1 MSLGQETAER
11 WNMRAVV
18 QRVSSASVA
27 VDGKQVGRIES
38 GLLVLL
44 GVAPDDGPDDTAFM
58 VRKLSGLRIFADADG
73 LMNRSVADIKGS
85 FLVVSQFTLYG
96 DVARGN
102 RPSFTGAA
110 AGAYADE
117 VYRDVCARLR
127 SQGFDVQNGVFGAY
141 MEVSLV
147 GDGPVTIIIETDSRK
162 KRG

>member
-1 MSLGQETAER
+1 
-11 WNMRAVV
+11 MRAVV

-27 VDGKQVGRIES
+27 VDGKQVGHIGA

-44 GVAPDDGPDDTAFM
+44 GVAPDDGPDDTVFM
-58 VRKLSGLRIFADADG
+58 VHKLSSLRIFADADG

-110 AGAYADE
+110 AGARADV
-117 VYRDVCARLR
+117 VYRDVCTGLR
-127 SQGFDVQNGVFGAY
+127 SQGFDVQNGVFGAH

-147 GDGPVTIIIETDSRK
+147 NDGPVTIIIETDTRK
-162 KRG
+162 KRAQ

>member
-1 MSLGQETAER
+1 
-11 WNMRAVV
+11 MRAVV
-18 QRVSSASVA
+18 QRVSSASVT
-27 VDGKQVGRIES
+27 VDGKEVGHIEA
-38 GLLVLL
+38 GLLVFL
-44 GVAPDDGPDDTAFM
+44 GVATDDGPEDTAFM

-110 AGAYADE
+110 PGAYADE
-117 VYRDVCARLR
+117 IYRDVCAGLR
-127 SQGFDVQNGVFGAY
+127 NQGFDVQNGVFGAH

-147 GDGPVTIIIETDSRK
+147 NDGPVTIIIETDSRR
-162 KRG
+162 KRVE

>member
-1 MSLGQETAER
+1 
-11 WNMRAVV
+11 MRAVV

-27 VDGKQVGRIES
+27 VDGKQVGHIGA

-44 GVAPDDGPDDTAFM
+44 GVAPDDGPDDIAFM

-110 AGAYADE
+110 PGAYADE
-117 VYRDVCARLR
+117 IYRDVCTGLQ
-127 SQGFDVQNGVFGAY
+127 SQGLDVQKGIFGAH
-141 MEVSLV
+141 MEVNLV
-147 GDGPVTIIIETDSRK
+147 NDGPVTIIIVTDSRK
-162 KRG
+162 KRPQQG

>member
-1 MSLGQETAER
+1 
-11 WNMRAVV
+11 MRAVV

-27 VDGKQVGRIES
+27 VDGKQVGHIGA

-58 VRKLSGLRIFADADG
+58 VHKLSGLRIFADADG

-110 AGAYADE
+110 LGAHADE
-117 VYRDVCARLR
+117 VYRDVCTGLR
-127 SQGFDVQNGVFGAY
+127 SQGFDVQSGVFGAH
-141 MEVSLV
+141 MEVGLV
-147 GDGPVTIIIETDSRK
+147 NDGPVTIIIETDTRK
-162 KRG
+162 KRAQ

>member
-1 MSLGQETAER
+1 VGGK
-11 WNMRAVV
+11 VV
-18 QRVSSASVA
+18 
-27 VDGKQVGRIES
+27 GHIEA

-58 VRKLSGLRIFADADG
+58 VRKLSGLRIFTDTDG
-73 LMNRSVADIKGS
+73 LMNRSVSDIKGS

-110 AGAYADE
+110 PGAFADE
-117 VYRDVCARLR
+117 VYRDVCTGLR
-127 SQGFDVQNGVFGAY
+127 NRGFDVQNGVFGAH

-147 GDGPVTIIIETDSRK
+147 NDGPVTIIIETDSRK
-162 KRG
+162 KRGQ

>member
-1 MSLGQETAER
+1 
-11 WNMRAVV
+11 MRAVV
-18 QRVSSASVA
+18 QRVSSASVT
-27 VDGKQVGRIES
+27 VDGKDVGHIEA

-44 GVAPDDGPDDTAFM
+44 GVATDDGPEDTAFM
-58 VRKLSGLRIFADADG
+58 VRKLSGLRIFGDADG

-110 AGAYADE
+110 PGPYADE
-117 VYRDVCARLR
+117 IYRDVCTGLR
-127 SQGFDVQNGVFGAY
+127 SQGFDVQNGVFGAH

-147 GDGPVTIIIETDSRK
+147 NDGPVTIIIETDSRK
-162 KRG
+162 KRVE

>member
-1 MSLGQETAER
+1 
-11 WNMRAVV
+11 MRAVV
-18 QRVSSASVA
+18 QRASSASVA
-27 VDGKQVGRIES
+27 VEGKLVGHIGG

-44 GVAPDDGPDDTAFM
+44 GVAFDDGPDDTAFM

-73 LMNRSVADIKGS
+73 LMNRSVADINGS
-85 FLVVSQFTLYG
+85 FLIVSQFTLYG
-96 DVARGN
+96 DVTRGN

-117 VYRDVCARLR
+117 IYRDVCTGLR
-127 SQGFDVQNGVFGAY
+127 NQGFDVQNGVFGAH

-162 KRG
+162 KRGR

>member
-1 MSLGQETAER
+1 
-11 WNMRAVV
+11 MRAVV
-18 QRVSSASVA
+18 QRVSSASVT
-27 VDGKQVGRIES
+27 VDGKDVGHIEA

-58 VRKLSGLRIFADADG
+58 VRKLSGLRIFGDADG
-73 LMNRSVADIKGS
+73 LMNRSVADINGS

-110 AGAYADE
+110 PGTYADE
-117 VYRDVCARLR
+117 VYRDVCMRLR
-127 SQGFDVQNGVFGAY
+127 SQGFDVENGVFGAH

-147 GDGPVTIIIETDSRK
+147 NDGPVTIIIETDSRK
-162 KRG
+162 KRAQ